1 MKTRIAA
8 FLALLFSLALTGIVV
23 SPAQATRT
31 VDTPAVQTNHNRYGP
46 QTTGG
51 NVYNAYWSESSLKIT
66 DDRPAHS
73 YQVMGRGQRS
83 GQNGFYSNVQGF
95 RVESGYNAINTNT
108 GYIYV
113 GGQWHYMCCN
123 NTFLSLAV
131 DWLGNPPPHAMSS
144 IDGFQYEVLALKTGD
159 PSYVT
164 GGVVSGIDGHVMA
177 LKTKNTW
184 TWGG

>member
-51 NVYNAYWSESSLKIT
+51 NVYNVYWSEASLKIT
-66 DDRPAHS
+66 DDRPAWSVWTLNRGSRSCTGS
-73 YQVMGRGQRS
+73 YTC
-83 GQNGFYSNVQGF
+83 NVQGF
-95 RVESGYNAINTNT
+95 YVSSGYSAINTNT

-123 NTFLSLAV
+123 NTFLSIAV

-144 IDGFQYEVLALKTGD
+144 INGFDYEVMALKTGD

-164 GGVVSGIDGHVMA
+164 GGVVSGIDSHVMA